1 MEMTT
6 RLRFLRPGL
15 RFFPINT
22 LKGRRDILA
31 EVLPFKGRL
40 GGRNSDS
47 GDVENV
53 LRVDYS
59 LAQGYPMG
67 TLSVLIGAHA
77 VSMECP
83 SLDIPITAYAGTF
96 GNPWGPLHCYTA
108 SDSTGSTD
116 GQNLKSK
123 KANSFLLS
131 GTLHIGLLRQGF
143 QVTIK
148 NGRPYYFPNLS
159 VYSLRLSLGGIGIQE
174 LFTVYRAASA
184 CVRSLNCGTQSVTA
198 ICFSSHIS
206 LSFTRSVKL
215 KY

>member
-1 MEMTT
+1 M
-6 RLRFLRPGL
+6 
-15 RFFPINT
+15 
-22 LKGRRDILA
+22 A
-31 EVLPFKGRL
+31 EVLPFKGRP
-40 GGRNSDS
+40 RVKNRDA

-53 LRVDYS
+53 LHLDYS

-108 SDSTGSTD
+108 SDYASSTD

-123 KANSFLLS
+123 KANIFLFS
-131 GTLHIGLLRQGF
+131 GILNIGLLKQGF

-148 NGRPYYFPNLS
+148 NG
-159 VYSLRLSLGGIGIQE
+159 
-174 LFTVYRAASA
+174 
-184 CVRSLNCGTQSVTA
+184 
-198 ICFSSHIS
+198 
-206 LSFTRSVKL
+206 
-215 KY
+215 